1 MLSSTSSGQLRRL
14 WVEVSP
20 VEIEPASDG
29 LTIRGIRSEVI
40 EGGHPSVRDTFQ
52 TQVVHHV
59 A

>member
-20 VEIEPASDG
+20 VEIEPAYDG

-40 EGGHPSVRDTFQ
+40 EGGHPLC
-52 TQVVHHV
+52 